1 MGYVGNAVLCHKVN
15 IDETCIPSP
24 WNRSPV
30 PVTSGL
36 VFSLSCRD
44 RFLPVPIPRFERY
57 SNTGSFPMSCYWSL
71 NDWPLVHFPPPLVV
85 KEILFAVTT
94 ERNNFLQHRYIF
106 TFDSPENVAA
116 SRWRWLYAE
125 WMMKTASSKT
135 QGRSFSFSEVKMRS
149 MTRYFLH
156 SVPMIA
162 ASLWHKAVTQQ

>member
-71 NDWPLVHFPPPLVV
+71 NDWPLVHFPPSLSR
-85 KEILFAVTT
+85 KSSLRLRQKGTIFYSTGI
-94 ERNNFLQHRYIF
+94 YIF